1 MPEPV
6 PLARVKELLAEE
18 AARRTLPREA
28 ALAHQ
33 HAELFARLD
42 RRGDRRSS
50 SRSSGPSRSWTPRL
64 AVKIADVLP
73 QYPEEIR
80 LLFSKERVALD
91 EAQVARLLEIVAQH
105 R

>member
-6 PLARVKELLAEE
+6 PLARVKDLLTEE

-33 HAELFARLD
+33 HAEMFAQLSREATEKLIAEL
-42 RRGDRRSS
+42 RGLPFVDA
-50 SRSSGPSRSWTPRL
+50 TV
-64 AVKIADVLP
+64 AVKIADSLP

-80 LLFSKERVALD
+80 LLFSKERVPLD
-91 EAQVARLLEIVAQH
+91 EEQVARLLEIVAHH

>member
-6 PLARVKELLAEE
+6 PVARVKDLLTEE
-18 AARRTLPREA
+18 ATRRTLPREA
-28 ALAHQ
+28 ALALQ
-33 HAELFARLD
+33 HAEGFARLTSEATD
-42 RRGDRRSS
+42 KLIAELRTLPFVDAAV
-50 SRSSGPSRSWTPRL
+50 
-64 AVKIADVLP
+64 AVKLADTLP

-91 EAQVARLLEIVAQH
+91 EEQVARLLEIVAHH

>member
-6 PLARVKELLAEE
+6 PLARVKDLLTEE
-18 AARRTLPREA
+18 STHRTLPREA
-28 ALAHQ
+28 GLALQ
-33 HAELFARLD
+33 HAELFARLTTEQTEKLIQELRTLPFVD
-42 RRGDRRSS
+42 A
-50 SRSSGPSRSWTPRL
+50 TV
-64 AVKIADVLP
+64 AVKVADVMP

-91 EAQVARLLEIVAQH
+91 EAQVTRLLEIVAQF

>member
-1 MPEPV
+1 MADPV
-6 PLARVKELLAEE
+6 PLARVKQLLAEE

-28 ALAHQ
+28 SLALQ
-33 HAELFARLD
+33 HAETFTRLTEEATD
-42 RRGDRRSS
+42 KLLAELRQLPFVDAA
-50 SRSSGPSRSWTPRL
+50 L
-64 AVKIADVLP
+64 AVKLADTLP

-80 LLFSKERVALD
+80 LLFSKERLALE

>member
-6 PLARVKELLAEE
+6 PLAKVKDLLTEE
-18 AARRTLPREA
+18 AAHRTLPREA
-28 ALAHQ
+28 GLAHQ
-33 HAELFARLD
+33 HAEQFARLSPEQTAKLLGELRALPYVD
-42 RRGDRRSS
+42 ASV
-50 SRSSGPSRSWTPRL
+50 
-64 AVKIADVLP
+64 AVKIADILP

-91 EAQVARLLEIVAQH
+91 EEQVTRILEIVAHH

>member
-1 MPEPV
+1 MAEPV
-6 PLARVKELLAEE
+6 PLARVKELLAGE
-18 AARRTLPREA
+18 AVRRTLPREA
-28 ALAHQ
+28 SLALQ
-33 HAELFARLD
+33 HAEQFARLTTEATD
-42 RRGDRRSS
+42 KLVAELRTLPFVDAA
-50 SRSSGPSRSWTPRL
+50 L

-91 EAQVARLLEIVAQH
+91 EPQVTRLLEVVAQH